1 MLTDTTA
8 LVVAYIVYAVCTI
21 LIIVRLYATWTR
33 SRQWKEDDYWMIL
46 ALVILTTHAVAAV
59 LVLEY
64 KTSNVDYPE
73 RLPPEEVRRRELG
86 SKLVILTRTCYAVF
100 IWTMKFCVLSFYSRL
115 VEQLRHYQ
123 RFISPI
129 WWLLVATF
137 TGSILSTYL
146 ECRPFNHYWQVVP
159 DPGHQCTYSE
169 GQLYTT
175 GACNLFTDIVLLG
188 FILPIIW
195 RLNLPLRTKLH
206 IASLFSLGIIVMII
220 TIIRLPFVVRNQA
233 LQQWRTMFANV
244 EILASCIV
252 TNAPV
257 LYRIIKD
264 RRQFGLQ
271 VSSSMT
277 PSTTLHPQNPYRSEF
292 FFSANRSPMQMRR
305 SDGSRSEFTAS
316 GDSIEFV
323 ARVLTHGDVDVEK
336 VGYHREFSDT
346 RETIRA

>member
-8 LVVAYIVYAVCTI
+8 LIVTYIVYAVCTI
-21 LIIVRLYATWTR
+21 LIIVRLYATWAR
-33 SRQWKEDDYWMIL
+33 SRQWKGDDYWMIL
-46 ALVILTTHAVAAV
+46 ALAILTTRAVSTT

-64 KTSNVDYPE
+64 KTSNVDHPE
-73 RLPPEEVRRRELG
+73 RLPPEEVRRRVFG

-100 IWTMKFCVLSFYSRL
+100 IWAMKFCVLSFYSRL

-123 RFISPI
+123 RFIYPI

-159 DPGHQCTYSE
+159 DPGHKCTYSE

-175 GACNLFTDIVLLG
+175 GACNLFTDMVLLG
-188 FILPIIW
+188 FIMPIIW
-195 RLNLPLRTKLH
+195 QLNLPLRTKLH

-220 TIIRLPFVVRNQA
+220 TIIRLPFVVGNQA
-233 LQQWRTMFANV
+233 LQQWRTMFANGEV
-244 EILASCIV
+244 LASCIV
-252 TNAPV
+252 ANAPV

-264 RRQFGLQ
+264 RRQYGLRG
-271 VSSSMT
+271 SSSMT
-277 PSTTLHPQNPYRSEF
+277 PSTTPHLQNPYRSEF
-292 FFSANRSPMQMRR
+292 FFSANRSPIQIRR
-305 SDGSRSEFTAS
+305 GEFAAS

-323 ARVLTHGDVDVEK
+323 ARVLSDCDVDVEK